1 MDDASPPPRLPALPA
16 IEPGSVWLVGAG
28 PGDPGLLTL
37 HAANA
42 LSVADCVVYDALVA
56 PEILALARPGAALEY
71 AGKRG
76 GKPSAHQPDICGR
89 LIRLARQGLRVLR
102 LKGGDPSSS
111 AAAARRRSRSPQPAS
126 PSASCRESP
135 RPPAAWLRPASP

>member
-42 LSVADCVVYDALVA
+42 LSQADCVVYDALVS
-56 PEILALARPGAALEY
+56 PEILDARPG
-71 AGKRG
+71 
-76 GKPSAHQPDICGR
+76 
-89 LIRLARQGLRVLR
+89 RVLR
-102 LKGGDPSSS
+102 SNM
-111 AAAARRRSRSPQPAS
+111 PAS
-126 PSASCRESP
+126 GAASR
-135 RPPAAWLRPASP
+135 LRASPTSADA

>member
-1 MDDASPPPRLPALPA
+1 MEDARASLALPPLPA

-42 LSVADCVVYDALVA
+42 LRLADCVVYDALVS

-76 GKPSAHQPDICGR
+76 GQDPLRSSRTSATAWCAARGRACGFCASR
-89 LIRLARQGLRVLR
+89 AAI
-102 LKGGDPSSS
+102 PSSS
-111 AAAARRRSRSPQPAS
+111 AAAARRP
-126 PSASCRESP
+126 
-135 RPPAAWLRPASP
+135 